1 MQNQGP
7 LYPVIGP
14 KSYIL
19 GKIETDQNLDEGEHP
34 GQRGCTL
41 EQELSTELLIQS
53 GRTSGI
59 ILNKQNRAQLDQSM
73 AKTN

>member
-1 MQNQGP
+1 MQKQGP

-19 GKIETDQNLDEGEHP
+19 GKTETDQNLDEGEHP
-34 GQRGCTL
+34 GRRGCTL
-41 EQELSTELLIQS
+41 EQELSTELLIQA

-59 ILNKQNRAQLDQSM
+59 MLNNQNRAQLDHSV
-73 AKTN
+73 AKTG